1 MGAETPVVWNGR
13 GAYCSYEFPSGG
25 MPEFAAVRRAQA
37 LCVLNDSRVLFARS
51 IVLQKLNSLEK
62 MLEMAEWLTNALRE
76 EIVHAAADALHAGR
90 VDQLM
95 GIEGA
100 ISRKMFEEL
109 ERRVPP
115 RFGFHGRNRRP
126 PLDPVNAYIS
136 YCNCIV
142 YALCV
147 PALAKAGL
155 NTAVGFLHEPGAGR
169 HTLALDKAEGL
180 KPLLADLTL
189 AALIRHQRFEP
200 DMTETTP
207 FGCFLNKTGR
217 KAAREAMIGA
227 MHWMFGIDEESD
239 WGWPKSLWQA
249 LERYALDIA
258 GSVLRRTPDFRW
270 SFVDFKGGGAGCTAF
285 FSTM

>member
-1 MGAETPVVWNGR
+1 MGAQTPVVWNGR

-25 MPEFAAVRRAQA
+25 MPEVTAIRRAQA
-37 LCVLNDSRVLFARS
+37 LCVLNDRRLFFARS

-62 MLEMAEWLTNALRE
+62 MLEMTEWLTHALRE
-76 EIVHAAADALHAGR
+76 EIVRAAGETLRADG

-100 ISRKMFEEL
+100 ISRKMFDEL
-109 ERRVPP
+109 ERRVPS

-147 PALAKAGL
+147 PSLAKAGL

-169 HTLALDKAEGL
+169 HTLALDMAEGL
-180 KPLLADLTL
+180 KPLLVDFTL
-189 AALIRHQRFEP
+189 ATLIRHRRFEP

-217 KAAREAMIGA
+217 KVAREAMIGA
-227 MHWMFGIDEESD
+227 MHWMFGIDEESC

-249 LERYALDIA
+249 LEKYATDIA
-258 GSVLRRTPDFRW
+258 GSVLRGTPAFRW
-270 SFVDFKGGGAGCTAF
+270 SFVDFKGGNAGCTAF
-285 FSTM
+285 SSTT

>member
-1 MGAETPVVWNGR
+1 MSVDTPVVLNGR
-13 GAYCSYEFPSGG
+13 GAFCSYEFPSAGILDFS
-25 MPEFAAVRRAQA
+25 EIRRAQA
-37 LCVLNDSRVLFARS
+37 LCVLNESRLFFARS

-62 MLEMAEWLTNALRE
+62 MLDMAEWLTRALRE
-76 EIVHAAADALHAGR
+76 EIVQAAADILGSGR

-100 ISRKMFEEL
+100 ISRKIFEEM
-109 ERRVPP
+109 ERRVPSS
-115 RFGFHGRNRRP
+115 FGFHGRNRRP

-147 PALAKAGL
+147 PSLAKAGL

-169 HTLALDKAEGL
+169 HTLALDMAEGL
-180 KPLLADLTL
+180 KPLLVDFTL
-189 AALIRHQRFEP
+189 ATLIRHKRFEP
-200 DMTETTP
+200 DMTEMTP

-217 KAAREAMIGA
+217 KAAREAMINA
-227 MHWMFGIDEESD
+227 MHWMFGIDEESS
-239 WGWPKSLWQA
+239 WGWPKSLWHA

-258 GSVLRRTPDFRW
+258 GSVLRGTPDFRW
-270 SFVDFKGGGAGCTAF
+270 SFVDCKGGSGGCTAF
-285 FSTM
+285 SSTT